1 MNEGTPLRI
10 FGCALAS
17 IISFLVCML
26 IVSQL
31 FGPAV
36 VDGSGSVWGTLV
48 SLGVA
53 GAFGWAFWRW
63 PARKHQ
69 P

>member
-1 MNEGTPLRI
+1 LRL
-10 FGCALAS
+10 FGCLIAGV
-17 IISFLVCML
+17 ISFLVCML
-26 IVSQL
+26 LVSQL
-31 FGPAV
+31 FGPAI

-53 GAFGWAFWRW
+53 GAFGWAFSRW
-63 PARKHQ
+63 PAQKRE